1 MWRSPG
7 VVPGWLTAWLTVLR
21 DVLATGAGLWGVIH
35 EELSGKADLG
45 RLALF
50 AVLMVA
56 PGALASFWLAQQ
68 PPSTGGQSSPPP
80 VPPSPSAPPSPSSN
94 GQPG

>member
-1 MWRSPG
+1 MWR
-7 VVPGWLTAWLTVLR
+7 VPAWLTAWLTVLR

-45 RLALF
+45 RLTLF

-56 PGALASFWLAQQ
+56 PGALAGFWLTQQ
-68 PPSTGGQSSPPP
+68 PPGIGGPSSPPP
-80 VPPSPSAPPSPSSN
+80 PPPSPSAPPSPSPSPSN
-94 GQPG
+94 GSSG